1 MTWCWVNKDRIFY
14 FGVKLGKEKYFNFVL
29 HIQRTTEKVLIY
41 STGTYNFQAAPENL
55 RPVGFKYQAFWSAT
69 NGKFS
74 NDQPQS
80 QPWQICR
87 CLPPAG
93 AWTAWNRWGLWSIL
107 LNRDPMCAFSLSG
120 GWKLLFEHV
129 DSLAISHICRHEWD
143 WLCYECSD
151 KLLAAVCLFARRKWV
166 EFISG
171 FICGFNSLTKTVCVV
186 DVQMCPNADKNC
198 VSDYNLW

>member
-1 MTWCWVNKDRIFY
+1 MKTEAFILGWGWERRSTLTLFRTYRELQRKCWS
-14 FGVKLGKEKYFNFVL
+14 
-29 HIQRTTEKVLIY
+29 IQLAPTTHRQHLKTSGQLDLNIR
-41 STGTYNFQAAPENL
+41 L
-55 RPVGFKYQAFWSAT
+55 FWSAT

-74 NDQPQS
+74 NDRPQS

-87 CLPPAG
+87 CLPPG
-93 AWTAWNRWGLWSIL
+93 AWTAWNRWGLWSRL
-107 LNRDPMCAFSLSG
+107 LNRDPMSTFSLSG

-198 VSDYNLW
+198 VADYNLR